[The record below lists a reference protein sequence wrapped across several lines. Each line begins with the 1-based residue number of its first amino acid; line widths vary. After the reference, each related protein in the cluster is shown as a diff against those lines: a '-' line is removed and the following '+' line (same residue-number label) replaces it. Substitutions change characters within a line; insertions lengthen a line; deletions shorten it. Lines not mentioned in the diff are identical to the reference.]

1 MNPSH
6 HMQFQIPFSYPVVFT
21 RNMLDP
27 ANPVLAEAFHGKV
40 DTSRV
45 FVIMDKGY
53 VAEWPKSASRL
64 MEYLS
69 FHHVKLAAT
78 PRLIPGGEIV
88 KRDASIAMALAEE
101 MLAAHLDRQSYV
113 LVIGGGAVLDA
124 AGFAASIVH
133 RGLRLVRAP
142 TTTLSQNDGGLGVKN
157 GVNLGGIKNAL
168 GTFAPPWAVV
178 NDLDALDTLSDD
190 DWIAGHAEAFKVALI
205 RDAAFFDSMC
215 ADAPA
220 LRRRD
225 RAAQERAVVQCAA
238 LHLDHIRT
246 SGDPFETGSA
256 RPLDFGHWAAHQLE
270 AMTGY
275 ALPHGHA
282 VAIGIALDA
291 EYAKRK
297 GWIPESA
304 CNRLHR
310 GLREC
315 GFRLNHP
322 ALLQRDAAGRLA
334 VLEGLDLFREHL
346 GGQLTL
352 CMPHGVGA
360 CFDVHE
366 VDTAIMQSCAE
377 MLGGS
382 GN

>member
-1 MNPSH
+1 MNPVQQ
-6 HMQFQIPFSYPVVFT
+6 MRFQVPFSYPVVFT
-21 RNMLDP
+21 RDMLDP
-27 ANPVLAEAFHGKV
+27 KNPVLADAFHGRS
-40 DTSRV
+40 DTTRV
-45 FVIMDKGY
+45 FVVVDEGY
-53 VAEWPKSASRL
+53 AAARPQYAARIAG
-64 MEYLS
+64 YLS
-69 FHHVKLAAT
+69 SHGLKLAAT
-78 PRLIPGGEIV
+78 VRTVPGGEKI
-88 KRDASIAMALAEE
+88 KRDVSMALSLAEE

-124 AGFAASIVH
+124 VGFAASIVH

-157 GVNLGGIKNAL
+157 GVNHDGIKNAF
-168 GTFAPPWAVV
+168 GVFAPPWAVV

-190 DWIAGHAEAFKVALI
+190 DWMAGHAEAFKVALI
-205 RDAAFFDSMC
+205 RDAAFFESMC

-225 RAAQERAVVQCAA
+225 RAAQERAVIRCAA

-246 SGDPFETGSA
+246 SGDPFETGTA

-270 AMTGY
+270 AMSGY
-275 ALPHGHA
+275 TLPHGPA
-282 VAIGIALDA
+282 VAIGVALDA

-304 CNRLHR
+304 CNHLHL

-315 GFRLNHP
+315 GFRLNQP
-322 ALLQRDAAGRLA
+322 GLLQRDAQGRQ
-334 VLEGLDLFREHL
+334 VILEGLDLFREHL

-366 VDTAIMQSCAE
+366 VDTALMQACAE
-377 MLGGS
+377 ALGGS
-382 GN
+382 RN